1 MNTMTILVIA
11 VIAILLLGTWLIPR
25 VFDSASDRIVRR
37 VPELEKYSPE
47 ERGKIWLEA
56 VCATL
61 LQWQVIVGF
70 ILSLGIVA
78 GLTIWI
84 GDLIPKQWEN
94 FVLYSLLL
102 LIVLGARPFVFRRA
116 RAVLASR
123 KNDIDENGV

>member
-1 MNTMTILVIA
+1 MNTLTILVIA
-11 VIAILLLGTWLIPR
+11 VIAILLLGAWLIPR

-37 VPELEKYSPE
+37 VPELEKFSPE
-47 ERGKIWLEA
+47 KRGKIWLEA

-84 GDLIPKQWEN
+84 GDLIPKQWDYIC
-94 FVLYSLLL
+94 L
-102 LIVLGARPFVFRRA
+102 
-116 RAVLASR
+116 
-123 KNDIDENGV
+123 